1 MSENNPA
8 VQTEHQVST
17 EDVTSFLDSV
27 LNGPADRVL
36 PPELVQ
42 KLFTVAV
49 QHYSRGYETGPAFPP
64 MLRNH
69 VNATDV
75 STCCIEMLRVV
86 DLELFELTFWGGRLR
101 DTPEYENR

>member
-1 MSENNPA
+1 MSENSSA
-8 VQTEHQVST
+8 VRA
-17 EDVTSFLDSV
+17 EDRPGVDEVTSFLDSV
-27 LNGPADRVL
+27 LRGPTDRVL

-49 QHYSRGYETGPAFPP
+49 QHYSRGYEDGPAFPP
-64 MLRNH
+64 MLREH

-75 STCCIEMLRVV
+75 STCCLEMLRVV

-101 DTPEYENR
+101 DTPDYDDR